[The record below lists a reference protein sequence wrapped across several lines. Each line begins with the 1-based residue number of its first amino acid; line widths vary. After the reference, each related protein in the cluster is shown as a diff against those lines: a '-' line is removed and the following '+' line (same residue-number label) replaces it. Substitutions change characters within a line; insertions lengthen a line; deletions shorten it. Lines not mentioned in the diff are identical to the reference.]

1 MQSLISLPTEILH
14 QIIRSVEPG
23 SLKTLR
29 QVCRSLGEI
38 GKEHLFES
46 VTVYATE
53 ESCDGFVDFLENED
67 GDCIQSVTKVYLD
80 LSEFEG
86 LYSYDTYNDE
96 TSNEPM
102 EKEFRKF
109 VRLFPRLKELPRL
122 RSVVL
127 RFHPDCSEDGDS
139 DVPHTLGLRSAV
151 MKEFLSAITA
161 LPQLPRELA
170 IRDLQNV
177 NESNS
182 DEVERIEKVLQNL
195 CSLRLN
201 IANPHN
207 QGNPECDLYHDEI
220 HTFFSA
226 LPSFWLKPALQ
237 NLEHLTIYSSH
248 YFGYYP
254 KLDLRGVHFPRLR
267 TLALGNY
274 TFVHDSQLDWILS
287 HRDTLTELY
296 LDDCAILWAVAPF
309 DKDKERTYLDPDS
322 YTTHSGLVG
331 HGYATYDKRWHHYF
345 KTLQELSHLRHF
357 RYGHSEYWSADEST
371 PFECETD
378 IIIGMHEESYL
389 TFTSECYSPE
399 LTYYYGTG
407 RSMKWVDEG
416 PLPWIEE
423 DQTSLEELLMKIGQK
438 YVIDEATEDQIDRV
452 RYLGQPRT

>member
-1 MQSLISLPTEILH
+1 MQSLMSLPTEILY
-14 QIIRSVEPG
+14 QIIRNVEPE

-46 VTVYATE
+46 ITVYATE
-53 ESCDGFVDFLENED
+53 ESCDGFVDSLENED

-139 DVPHTLGLRSAV
+139 DVPHTLGLRSA
-151 MKEFLSAITA
+151 
-161 LPQLPRELA
+161 LPRELA

-182 DEVERIEKVLQNL
+182 DEVERIEK
-195 CSLRLN
+195 
-201 IANPHN
+201 
-207 QGNPECDLYHDEI
+207 HDEI

-237 NLEHLTIYSSH
+237 NLEHLAIYSSH
-248 YFGYYP
+248 YFGYYS

-296 LDDCAILWAVAPF
+296 LDDCAILWVVAPF

-322 YTTHSGLVG
+322 YTTHPGLVG

-357 RYGHSEYWSADEST
+357 RYGHSGYWSGDEST
-371 PFECETD
+371 PFECETE

-399 LTYYYGTG
+399 LSYYYGTG
-407 RSMKWVDEG
+407 HSMKWVDEG

-423 DQTSLEELLMKIGQK
+423 DQTSLEELLVKIGQK
-438 YVIDEATEDQIDRV
+438 YVIDEATEDQIDRA

>member
-14 QIIRSVEPG
+14 QIIRCAEPE
-23 SLKTLR
+23 SFKKIR

-46 VTVYATE
+46 ITVYATE
-53 ESCDGFVDFLENED
+53 ESSDRFVDFLENED

-96 TSNEPM
+96 TRNEPK

-139 DVPHTLGLRSAV
+139 DVPHPLGLRSAV

-182 DEVERIEKVLQNL
+182 DEVERIEKVLRNL
-195 CSLRLN
+195 RSLRLN
-201 IANPHN
+201 IANSHN
-207 QGNPECDLYHDEI
+207 QGNPECDYRHDEI

-254 KLDLRGVHFPRLR
+254 
-267 TLALGNY
+267 N
-274 TFVHDSQLDWILS
+274 
-287 HRDTLTELY
+287 HRETLTELY
-296 LDDCAILWAVAPF
+296 LDDCAILWVVAPW
-309 DKDKERTYLDPDS
+309 DEDKENTYLDPDS
-322 YTTHSGLVG
+322 YTTHPGLVG
-331 HGYATYDKRWHHYF
+331 NAYATYDKRWHHYF
-345 KTLQELSHLRHF
+345 KTFQELSHLRHF
-357 RYGHSEYWSADEST
+357 RYGHSEYWWDDEST
-371 PFECETD
+371 PFEREAE
-378 IIIGMHEESYL
+378 IIIGMHEESYQ
-389 TFTSECYSPE
+389 TFYCERYSER
-399 LTYYYGTG
+399 LYYRYGNG
-407 RSMKWVDEG
+407 RRTKWVDEG

-423 DQTSLEELLMKIGQK
+423 DQTSLEELLAKIGQK
-438 YVIDEATEDQIDRV
+438 YVIDEATDDQIYRA
-452 RYLGQPRT
+452 RYLGQPSP

>member
-1 MQSLISLPTEILH
+1 MNDLISLPPEILH
-14 QIIRSVEPG
+14 QIIRGVEPE
-23 SLKTLR
+23 SLKALR

-38 GKEHLFES
+38 GKEHLFKS
-46 VTVYATE
+46 ITVYATE
-53 ESCDGFVDFLENED
+53 ESCDRFVDFLENED

-80 LSEFEG
+80 LREFEG

-96 TSNEPM
+96 TRNEPI

-109 VRLFPRLKELPRL
+109 VRLFPRLQELPRL
-122 RSVVL
+122 RSVIL

-195 CSLRLN
+195 RSLRLN

-207 QGNPECDLYHDEI
+207 EGNPECDLYHDEI

-254 KLDLRGVHFPRLR
+254 KLDLR
-267 TLALGNY
+267 
-274 TFVHDSQLDWILS
+274 
-287 HRDTLTELY
+287 ELY
-296 LDDCAILWAVAPF
+296 LDDCTILWVVAPF

-322 YTTHSGLVG
+322 YTTHPGLVG

-357 RYGHSEYWSADEST
+357 RYGHSEYWSGDEST
-371 PFECETD
+371 PFECETE
-378 IIIGMHEESYL
+378 IIIGMHKESYL

-399 LTYYYGTG
+399 LSYYYGTG
-407 RSMKWVDEG
+407 RSMKRVDEG

-423 DQTSLEELLMKIGQK
+423 DQTSLEELLVKIGQK
-438 YVIDEATEDQIDRV
+438 YVIDEATEDQIDRA
-452 RYLGQPRT
+452 RYLGQPRL

>member
-1 MQSLISLPTEILH
+1 MQSLMSLPTEILH
-14 QIIRSVEPG
+14 QIIRN
-23 SLKTLR
+23 
-29 QVCRSLGEI
+29 I

-46 VTVYATE
+46 ITVYATE

-96 TSNEPM
+96 TSSEPM

-109 VRLFPRLKELPRL
+109 
-122 RSVVL
+122 
-127 RFHPDCSEDGDS
+127 
-139 DVPHTLGLRSAV
+139 
-151 MKEFLSAITA
+151 
-161 LPQLPRELA
+161 
-170 IRDLQNV
+170 
-177 NESNS
+177 
-182 DEVERIEKVLQNL
+182 
-195 CSLRLN
+195 
-201 IANPHN
+201 
-207 QGNPECDLYHDEI
+207 HDEI

-274 TFVHDSQLDWILS
+274 TLVHNSQLDWILS

-296 LDDCAILWAVAPF
+296 LDDCAILWVVAPF

-322 YTTHSGLVG
+322 YTTHPGLVG

-357 RYGHSEYWSADEST
+357 RYGHSEYWSGDEST
-371 PFECETD
+371 PFECETE
-378 IIIGMHEESYL
+378 IIIGMHEE
-389 TFTSECYSPE
+389 
-399 LTYYYGTG
+399 
-407 RSMKWVDEG
+407 
-416 PLPWIEE
+416 
-423 DQTSLEELLMKIGQK
+423 
-438 YVIDEATEDQIDRV
+438 AT
-452 RYLGQPRT
+452 